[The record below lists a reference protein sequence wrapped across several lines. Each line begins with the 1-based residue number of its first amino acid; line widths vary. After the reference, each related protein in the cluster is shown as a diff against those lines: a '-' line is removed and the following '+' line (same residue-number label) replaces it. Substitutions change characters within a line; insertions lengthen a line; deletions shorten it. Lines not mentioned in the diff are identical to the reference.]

1 MCTYIMII
9 YFLIGFRLKNI
20 PKTILEY
27 LKPYKYPKRILDQ
40 LIKNKKKDHYSKRKA
55 IKINKKTNKRI
66 IKNYSK
72 KYKN

>member
-1 MCTYIMII
+1 MIR

-40 LIKNKKKDHYSKRKA
+40 LIKNKKKKA
-55 IKINKKTNKRI
+55 IKINKKTK
-66 IKNYSK
+66 
-72 KYKN
+72 

>member
-1 MCTYIMII
+1 MIR

-40 LIKNKKKDHYSKRKA
+40 LIKNKKKRSLFE
-55 IKINKKTNKRI
+55 KKKL
-66 IKNYSK
+66 
-72 KYKN
+72 

>member
-1 MCTYIMII
+1 MIR

-40 LIKNKKKDHYSKRKA
+40 LIKNKKNANDSTT
-55 IKINKKTNKRI
+55 INRQKVDA
-66 IKNYSK
+66 
-72 KYKN
+72 

>member
-1 MCTYIMII
+1 MIR

-40 LIKNKKKDHYSKRKA
+40 LIKNKKKFNKIKKRKENNLKKLFYR
-55 IKINKKTNKRI
+55 IKL
-66 IKNYSK
+66 SVM
-72 KYKN
+72 

>member
-1 MCTYIMII
+1 MIR

-40 LIKNKKKDHYSKRKA
+40 LIKNKKKRKKIIIRKEKA
-55 IKINKKTNKRI
+55 IKINKKTK
-66 IKNYSK
+66 
-72 KYKN
+72 

>member
-1 MCTYIMII
+1 MIR

-40 LIKNKKKDHYSKRKA
+40 LIKNKKKY
-55 IKINKKTNKRI
+55 
-66 IKNYSK
+66 
-72 KYKN
+72 

>member
-1 MCTYIMII
+1 MIR

-40 LIKNKKKDHYSKRKA
+40 LIKNKKKFNKIKKRKENNLKKLFNW
-55 IKINKKTNKRI
+55 IKL
-66 IKNYSK
+66 SVM
-72 KYKN
+72 